1 MNRKRFNH
9 IIDHRVEK
17 SISVFKSKNDE
28 YASEEEVF
36 QNFKDG
42 VGISYNNTP
51 EKYAWELLSKH
62 LQSIKD
68 ILNNIEN
75 DNYPSLSLIDEK
87 MNDSHN
93 YLYLIEGMITEK
105 IEKIK
110 TNDDRKKSSS
120 T

>member
-9 IIDHRVEK
+9 IIEHRVEK
-17 SISVFKSKNDE
+17 SIGVFKSKNDE

-36 QNFKDG
+36 ANFKQG

-68 ILNNIEN
+68 ILSSLEKGIK
-75 DNYPSLSLIDEK
+75 PSVSLIDEK
-87 MNDSHN
+87 MNDAHN

-105 IEKIK
+105 IE
-110 TNDDRKKSSS
+110 ND